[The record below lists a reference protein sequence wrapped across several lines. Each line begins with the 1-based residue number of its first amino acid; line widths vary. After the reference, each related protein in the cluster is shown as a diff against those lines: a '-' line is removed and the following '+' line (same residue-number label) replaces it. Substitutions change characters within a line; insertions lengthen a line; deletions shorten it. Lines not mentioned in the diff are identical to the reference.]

1 MAFLA
6 SPVHVIRAEGVALRG
21 TALGR
26 CGQQLCREP
35 SGAGGV
41 GGEEVMLLGAA
52 KEEVLVWAR
61 EQAAGKGAAPRGGVW
76 GEPRAAC
83 CLCGPAQGSPVPRS

>member
-41 GGEEVMLLGAA
+41 GGG
-52 KEEVLVWAR
+52 R
-61 EQAAGKGAAPRGGVW
+61 SDAAGGCQGGGV
-76 GEPRAAC
+76 GV
-83 CLCGPAQGSPVPRS
+83 GT